1 MIWTPILVE
10 PSRWFNVDEKDVINK
25 LRFFKKNHRKLKHQA
40 KILGQVNRKKHSLDT
55 MAKQF
60 NTILDNVIEQIPKP
74 VALNLP
80 KLKKKTDNKV
90 PAKIKLPK
98 LKKVT

>member
-1 MIWTPILVE
+1 
-10 PSRWFNVDEKDVINK
+10 
-25 LRFFKKNHRKLKHQA
+25 
-40 KILGQVNRKKHSLDT
+40 

>member
-1 MIWTPILVE
+1 
-10 PSRWFNVDEKDVINK
+10 
-25 LRFFKKNHRKLKHQA
+25 
-40 KILGQVNRKKHSLDT
+40 

-80 KLKKKTDNKV
+80 KLKKKTGDKV